1 MNSEFDR
8 SEFEVK
14 PARSKQILASLVCSI
29 RPRTVSEKPAIQIK
43 LASVKLNIGV
53 ETKVT

>member
-14 PARSKQILASLVCSI
+14 PARSKQILASLVYQAKNSFGEASYSAYVGKC
-29 RPRTVSEKPAIQIK
+29 QIEYWIEAK
-43 LASVKLNIGV
+43 I
-53 ETKVT
+53 T